1 MLEYNL
7 DDAETLL
14 RKNQEAAC
22 KSLKQVEEELSYITE
37 QTTTLEVSIL
47 FLFLWTLNKG
57 LFYYTPVELKV
68 LCREW
73 GLLV

>member
-14 RKNQEAAC
+14 RKNQEAASN
-22 KSLKQVEEELSYITE
+22 SLKQVEDELSYITE

-47 FLFLWTLNKG
+47 FTNKCG
-57 LFYYTPVELKV
+57 VKKQVMYTVHV
-68 LCREW
+68 L
-73 GLLV
+73 